1 MAGFDAGNVV
11 EPMDWDFTK
20 FGGGKGTIPEP
31 SDVEMERFLR
41 KYRTLMG
48 AVRDEALASVEQAE
62 QEAKAEAEGARRG
75 VTLEEARQL
84 MAEIDLT
91 DEGSEFARRVSEQ
104 MLDIVVG
111 ITKGS
116 PSREQISALP
126 NRIRGAFFGWLVGQ
140 LTDPDFVQAA
150 DTRPS
155 LSLVNGG

>member
-1 MAGFDAGNVV
+1 MAGFDAGNAV

-20 FGGGKGTIPEP
+20 FGGGKGTIAEP

-48 AVRDEALASVEQAE
+48 AVRDEALASLKQSEEESVAAE
-62 QEAKAEAEGARRG
+62 RSP
-75 VTLEEARQL
+75 VTLEEAKQL

-91 DEGSEFARRVSEQ
+91 EEQSEFARRISEQ
-104 MLDIVVG
+104 MLDIVCS
-111 ITKGS
+111 ITKDS
-116 PSREQISALP
+116 PSREQIGKLP
-126 NRIRGAFFGWLVGQ
+126 NRIRGAFYGWLVGQ